1 VTKTSAPE
9 LLPTS
14 HTKNAA
20 SGILKKVG
28 LFSFVFVMYSY
39 NTAGPFGLED
49 QVHTSGP
56 GMALIYQLLIP
67 FFWCIP
73 ISLVAAE
80 LTTAMPVEG
89 GFYRWTREAFGDF
102 WGFLAGWWNWCAS
115 FLLGALYAV
124 LFTDYLAFYFP
135 QLTGWRHFLV
145 AVSVIAVVGYIN
157 VRGIRLVGTVATVLE
172 LGILL
177 IVLVMCI
184 MSVKM
189 WHYNPFLPVIPPHK
203 PVFQVFGVGF
213 ALGLW
218 LYAGYEQVS
227 SVAQEVENPQRNYP
241 RALAWVVPL
250 SMATYLLPTACALA
264 ALGDWEKWG
273 TGYFSQA
280 ATLIGGPA
288 LGFAITAAAAVMNL
302 SILNSTIL
310 TTTRMPSS
318 MAEDGYLSPS
328 LARIH
333 PKFGTPWIAI
343 LLSAAIYCLLAW
355 HSVTQ
360 LISVYIWL
368 RIATSVL
375 TVLSAWQLRRKRPD
389 LQRPFRIPWGGKGL
403 AYAVIAPLVI
413 SAVAIIVPAFSD
425 APADRFALKWG
436 PVALLLG
443 PVAYLLF
450 RRKKNDQLIQSST
463 L

>member
-1 VTKTSAPE
+1 V
-9 LLPTS
+9 
-14 HTKNAA
+14 KNAIEVPSNSEKKPNA
-20 SGILKKVG
+20 SRHALKKVG

-49 QVHTSGP
+49 QVRTSGP
-56 GMALIYQLLIP
+56 GVALIYQLVIP

-89 GFYRWTREAFGDF
+89 GFYRWTRAAFGDF

-145 AVSVIAVVGYIN
+145 ALSVIAVIGYIN
-157 VRGIRLVGTVATVLE
+157 VRGIRLVGRVATILE
-172 LGILL
+172 LGILAV
-177 IVLVMCI
+177 VLVMCA
-184 MSVKM
+184 MSVRM
-189 WHYNPFLPVIPPHK
+189 WHFNPFLPVVPPHK
-203 PVFQVFGVGF
+203 PVFQVFGVGL

-227 SVAQEVENPQRNYP
+227 SVAEEVENPQRNYP
-241 RALAWVVPL
+241 LALAWVVPL
-250 SMATYLLPTACALA
+250 SMATYLLPTACSLA
-264 ALGDWEKWG
+264 ALGDWEKWN

-280 ATLIGGPA
+280 ATLIGGPV

-318 MAEDGYLSPS
+318 MAEDGYLSPF

-333 PKFGTPWIAI
+333 PKFGTPWLAI
-343 LLSAAIYCLLAW
+343 ILSAAIYCLLAW

-360 LISVYIWL
+360 LISVYVWL
-368 RIATSVL
+368 RIATSIL
-375 TVLSAWQLRRKRPD
+375 TVLSAWQLRRTRPE
-389 LQRPFRIPWGGKGL
+389 LQRSFRIPWGRAGL
-403 AYAVIAPLVI
+403 AYAVIAPLLM
-413 SAVAIIVPAFSD
+413 SGVAMIASD
-425 APADRFALKWG
+425 NFALKWG

-443 PVAYLLF
+443 PLAYFIF
-450 RRKKNDQLIQSST
+450 RRKKDAQLIQSST